1 MWLMCFC
8 IGVALVMGLAGRAYT
23 GIGLVIVVAT
33 VPDLW
38 RSQRDRVK
46 PVLFWMFG
54 GPGHRLV

>member
-1 MWLMCFC
+1 VCFG